1 MMIACDACNDWF
13 HVGCI
18 GMTKV
23 RPIVHLGDSHTTLIS
38 ICSLLLRYDQTA
50 AGKLKSFTCAGC
62 SRKQNGDSI
71 ITLVKES
78 ETKKAKKN
86 KKESKA
92 AASEQ
97 VVAPRR
103 LAKRTRKAATTAT
116 AAAAKS
122 TSTSTNKRRR
132 KEEADEEEAE
142 NSSGHNESEVED
154 EADEDGDDEEKK
166 EKEADDNEE
175 DEEAEDNDEEE
186 SSYELERK
194 RRMEENQRFLQSLGL
209 LDVKK
214 SLGMTATSGSSSG
227 GTARKYTGKRHRWS
241 AGDAD
246 LSKGDDSFEGDGT
259 LSLAF
264 SSRSPSY

>member
-1 MMIACDACNDWF
+1 M
-13 HVGCI
+13 
-18 GMTKV
+18 
-23 RPIVHLGDSHTTLIS
+23 
-38 ICSLLLRYDQTA
+38 
-50 AGKLKSFTCAGC
+50 
-62 SRKQNGDSI
+62 
-71 ITLVKES
+71 KES
-78 ETKKAKKN
+78 ETKKTKKN

-92 AASEQ
+92 TAAASEQ
-97 VVAPRR
+97 QLVAPPRR

-122 TSTSTNKRRR
+122 TSTNKRRR
-132 KEEADEEEAE
+132 KEEDEEEEAE

-166 EKEADDNEE
+166 EKEGDDEEE

-214 SLGMTATSGSSSG
+214 SLGMTAASGSSSG

-259 LSLAF
+259 ISLAF
-264 SSRSPSY
+264 SSAPRCRTNAQIRGRIEERWSTAGAQVPSPPERASTRLCADQGRKEVNPRRIALGGSSSSGGGLMDDH